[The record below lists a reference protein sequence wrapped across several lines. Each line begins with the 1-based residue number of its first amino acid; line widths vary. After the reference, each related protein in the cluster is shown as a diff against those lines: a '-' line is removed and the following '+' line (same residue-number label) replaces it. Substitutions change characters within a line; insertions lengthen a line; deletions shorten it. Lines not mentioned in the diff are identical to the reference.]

1 MSDSYD
7 TRSAAI
13 KHFLANT
20 KMRKC
25 KQRDALVDQI
35 KRHPRPMYWAN
46 HLLELHGA
54 KTITDRGFQIWLLR
68 LIVKRG
74 PFDPVFKGMIAAT
87 QAKAKRGKLLKT
99 DLPPLEKILKD
110 SWCPHSDEDKAAA
123 RKDAADRLVAL
134 GEHDPHEDG
143 QGGS

>member
-1 MSDSYD
+1 MSVSYD

-13 KHFLANT
+13 KHFLDNT
-20 KMRKC
+20 KLRNCKMRH
-25 KQRDALVDQI
+25 ALVDQI
-35 KRHPRPMYWAN
+35 KSHPRPMYWAN

-54 KTITDRGFQIWLLR
+54 KTITDRAFQIWLLR

-74 PFDPVFKGMIAAT
+74 PFDPVFEEMIAAA

-99 DLPPLEKILKD
+99 DLPPLEKTLKD
-110 SWCPHSDEDKAAA
+110 SWCPYSDEDKAAA

-134 GEHDPHEDG
+134 GEHDPHKG
-143 QGGS
+143 GKGGS